1 MGLSFR
7 ATNVSED
14 ISPFWLQGPLEL
26 PVSRQRSSNS
36 DFCTVF
42 QKTSIDFCFTPAL
55 CIFFQLYT
63 RNKTHQSWKM
73 CQRLL
78 QSQPISPCLYY
89 LKTPRLPNHTRSSP
103 LHHVFTLCT
112 CTRSPSRPL
121 LTGFFSLNIGSWPP
135 PWVHSPLLNS
145 ICFEFAHD
153 FSVLCLRPNIRCGLP
168 AALTL
173 RNTSVFSKSREL
185 TLGCYK

>member
-7 ATNVSED
+7 ATDVTED
-14 ISPFWLQGPLEL
+14 ISPFWLQGTLEL
-26 PVSRQRSSNS
+26 PVNRQRSSNS

-78 QSQPISPCLYY
+78 QSQPISPCLCY

-121 LTGFFSLNIGSWPP
+121 LTGFFILNIGSWPP
-135 PWVHSPLLNS
+135 PWVHSPYWVPFALSLLMTS
-145 ICFEFAHD
+145 L
-153 FSVLCLRPNIRCGLP
+153 FSASVQTYGVVFLQL
-168 AALTL
+168 L
-173 RNTSVFSKSREL
+173 RNKYISI
-185 TLGCYK
+185 